1 MSAIGKAISQYTTEL
16 KEAIRY
22 PGYSAPGTTTSYGS
36 WAEWFQNA
44 IGSSNST
51 ILVPQKMQEEVGNM
65 EHIAAVCA
73 VNHWVTRRLQEPP
86 IVVKELLDDGTEET
100 VKGHPLTELMDTMNP
115 FMDYS
120 DFIEEYWWGKT
131 TDGNSYFAVL
141 TDKKG
146 EPREIW
152 PLPYWLTKPR
162 WDTSFGQAS
171 NSYIDYY
178 SYYVYG
184 QEYNYLPA
192 SAVFERTNELA
203 RRFKADPYAFVVH
216 FKNRRRRGRTDS
228 DLNLRQGVPLYASI
242 IPELAGDQKS
252 VLFQLALLE
261 NGGVPK
267 MILSPAQGVITDT
280 KQLQQLA
287 AEIQRKTTKD
297 NAGNV
302 LVLGTGLKAEQMS
315 FSPAELRVESLREMT
330 QNALCQ
336 LINVD
341 PSVIK
346 FSVQVETGTKANRK
360 QANEDAAESF
370 LIPEW
375 RLIEK
380 TLTAQLLPL
389 FEHDTERL
397 KRQRVEFNLTKV
409 RALQEDENARAE
421 RLRADLVSGA
431 LRLKDYQS
439 ERQIP
444 VDPKADYYLIP
455 QTLEVVTDEIRDIR
469 LESVKL
475 GLQSAQLGLQ
485 QSQAQP
491 VQDGNI
497 TETQDGGTE
506 QSAQKP
512 PQKPPKSEKSLPI
525 EYTEDCVKEL
535 HTYATT
541 QVVLPAAE
549 AQKLPGIEIA
559 PEDLTDKGY
568 EKVAHITV
576 KYGLHEDNVAK
587 VRRVIEDEPPARVRF
602 GRTDYFSAPNY
613 DVLYVSVDSPDLA
626 RLNQLLTNNLANTT
640 THNTYTPHV
649 TLAYLK
655 SGTAEKYLQ
664 ANPLEGLQMVFDTIE
679 FRDRVG
685 SLTNI
690 ELLGVRESAE

>member
-1 MSAIGKAISQYTTEL
+1 MSALVKAISQYTSEL
-16 KEAIRY
+16 KEAVRF
-22 PGYSAPGTTTSYGS
+22 PGYSSPGLTTSYGS

-44 IGSSNST
+44 VGSNST
-51 ILVPQKMQEEVGNM
+51 ILTPQKMQEEVGNM

-73 VNHWVTRRLQEPP
+73 VNNWVCRRLQEPP
-86 IVVKELLDDGTEET
+86 IVVKEILDDGTEEV

-120 DFIEEYWWGKT
+120 DFIEEYWWGKS

-162 WDTSFGQAS
+162 WDTGFGQAS
-171 NSYIDYY
+171 SSYIDYY

-184 QEYNYLPA
+184 KEYNYLPA

-261 NGGVPK
+261 NGGIPK
-267 MILSPAQGVITDT
+267 MILSPSQGVITDT

-287 AEIQRKTTKD
+287 AEIHRKTTKD

-302 LVLGTGLKAEQMS
+302 LLLGTGLKAEKIS
-315 FSPAELRVESLREMT
+315 FSPEELRVESLREMT

-380 TLTAQLLPL
+380 GLTAQFLPL
-389 FEHDTERL
+389 FERNPERL
-397 KRQRVEFNLTKV
+397 KRLKVEFDTTKV
-409 RALQEDENARAE
+409 RALQEDENAKAE
-421 RLRADLVSGA
+421 RLRGDLVSGA
-431 LRLKDYQS
+431 IRLKDYQS
-439 ERQIP
+439 ERGLP
-444 VDPKADYYLIP
+444 VDDKADYYMIP
-455 QTLEVVTDEIRDIR
+455 QTLEIVTDDVREIR
-469 LESVKL
+469 LQTAQLS
-475 GLQSAQLGLQ
+475 LQSAMVGLQ
-485 QSQAQP
+485 QAQAQAQITQNTADAGP
-491 VQDGNI
+491 QEQQPAPRDG
-497 TETQDGGTE
+497 
-506 QSAQKP
+506 
-512 PQKPPKSEKSLPI
+512 KSLPV
-525 EYTEDCVKEL
+525 EYTEACSKEL

-541 QVVLPAAE
+541 QVVLPVAE

-568 EKVAHITV
+568 ERMAHITV
-576 KYGLHEDNVAK
+576 KYGLHENNVAK

-626 RLNQLLTNNLANTT
+626 RLNQLLTDNLANTT

-664 ANPLEGLQMVFDTIE
+664 TNPLEGLQMVFDTIE

-690 ELLGVRESAE
+690 ELLGVRQSAE